1 MSLQNLIAH
10 YKNNILLDQ
19 NTTIN
24 LQSRENKRFFFK
36 SLLIRQISEEIPA
49 EDKINWYITIPV
61 DSNSNLLD

>member
-49 EDKINWYITIPV
+49 EDKIN
-61 DSNSNLLD
+61 